1 MNILPKHVPMGHVDH
16 PATLGKASQH
26 VVHAGDSLSLRI
38 LQRVSNPVAKGCKLP
53 RPHLS
58 LMRSIACISAD
69 DFLSRSGSAN
79 RLDCRFCSGSSP
91 ESVTPAFLWAKPVR

>member
-1 MNILPKHVPMGHVDH
+1 MNILPKHVLMGHVDH
-16 PATLGKASQH
+16 PATLGKSSH
-26 VVHAGDSLSLRI
+26 RVVHAGDSLSLRI

-69 DFLSRSGSAN
+69 DFLSCSGSAS
-79 RLDCRFCSGSSP
+79 RLDCRLCSGSSP
-91 ESVTPAFLWAKPVR
+91 ESITPAFL